1 MTNLLPSIKWRFPCC
16 GGEDAHG
23 TMECDWDDSGDR
35 WICNCQQKPSNFNF
49 MMHNALAVEIH
60 TRKLHV
66 ESSVDNWTKFA
77 MELFSQRGVFKT
89 YAQIQGPTLRQ
100 RFFGTMIADVKF
112 RHGLDNGYET
122 HPEISK
128 YDSLMLGMIKDI
140 EEKEAKGKEAQD
152 HIDANK
158 RACLAISEEICP
170 AITRDGEGIQ
180 ATPNNEHSN
189 RSGGS
194 SGSNKRNAEEDS
206 FLSVMRSIGGSPD
219 TRKRR
224 LEIEE
229 ARVDIERHKTDI
241 QRMNAETERL
251 KAQNEANRIQLE
263 AAKAS
268 DAAKMTNLLL
278 AKLLAAQE
286 DANA

>member
-1 MTNLLPSIKWRFPCC
+1 
-16 GGEDAHG
+16 
-23 TMECDWDDSGDR
+23 
-35 WICNCQQKPSNFNF
+35 
-49 MMHNALAVEIH
+49 VEIH
-60 TRKLHV
+60 ARKLHV

-77 MELFSQRGVFKT
+77 MELFSQRGAFKA

-100 RFFGTMIADVKF
+100 RFFGTMIADVEF
-112 RHGLDNGYET
+112 RHGLDNGFET
-122 HPEISK
+122 HPDISK
-128 YDSLMLGMIKDI
+128 YDSLMLGMMKDI
-140 EEKEAKGKEAQD
+140 EEKETKGKEAHD

-170 AITRDGEGIQ
+170 TITLDGEGIKV
-180 ATPNNEHSN
+180 TPNNGHSN
-189 RSGGS
+189 RGGGS

-206 FLSVMRSIGGSPD
+206 FLSAMRSISGSPT

-224 LEIEE
+224 REIEE
-229 ARVDIERHKTDI
+229 ARIEIERQKADTE
-241 QRMNAETERL
+241 RMNAETERL

-263 AAKAS
+263 AATAS

-278 AKLLAAQE
+278 AKLLAAQQ